1 MSSTDVSNVAD
12 DPMLNEGVE
21 APKSSKTAK
30 TTKASKS
37 KTKTAKNTK
46 GSKKKTGK
54 NDSSKKDSSKKATK
68 RKADVDD
75 SGDVDEKPANG
86 GAGSDEGSADSG
98 SDKPKKAKRSKTES
112 GDKKDSNKKK
122 KSNKKVVKASKAAD
136 PPVPPASSTSSTTV
150 DKGSVEPAVVGNI
163 NQSSNCIRS
172 IGAEFGVTCRYS
184 KDVFPCVNRYV
195 QDFIVDQWLTGAANA
210 AANGR
215 VTIQLDD
222 ITTFK
227 DVRAQSPQTSDEE
240 DKEDD
245 GDADEG
251 KKNLNKVFNN
261 KAVFTILKGI
271 EHEGGKKYQKSPDAF
286 ERLLTNTRVFVG
298 SLLEFSDAIASVNKK
313 AAEGKDEDGEDK
325 KVPGSTMFAKHVDV
339 AFSIMTETKT
349 RF

>member
-1 MSSTDVSNVAD
+1 MTCINLKLCVLSLLRVQAHSYTTFQISKKNMSSTDVSNVAD

-21 APKSSKTAK
+21 APKSSKSAK
-30 TTKASKS
+30 TTKTTKS
-37 KTKTAKNTK
+37 KTKTTK
-46 GSKKKTGK
+46 GSK
-54 NDSSKKDSSKKATK
+54 KKATK

-86 GAGSDEGSADSG
+86 GAGSNEGSADSG
-98 SDKPKKAKRSKTES
+98 SDKPKKAKRSKTDS
-112 GDKKDSNKKK
+112 RDKKKLS
-122 KSNKKVVKASKAAD
+122 KKVAKAAD
-136 PPVPPASSTSSTTV
+136 APVPPV
-150 DKGSVEPAVVGNI
+150 DKGSAETAVVGNI

-227 DVRAQSPQTSDEE
+227 DVRAQSPQSSSGEE
-240 DKEDD
+240 DKKDD
-245 GDADEG
+245 GDEGEG
-251 KKNLNKVFNN
+251 KKNLNKMFNN

-313 AAEGKDEDGEDK
+313 AVDGKDEDGEDK